1 MTPFLSNPPLQL
13 RPVHAGQTH
22 VCDDARHARQR
33 AGQEKCF
40 RGFEGNG
47 FVSGGFEDALNRFS
61 NTTIVVDGCD
71 DHIRLRHQDAP
82 FCMPGI
88 ACTARTPG

>member
-1 MTPFLSNPPLQL
+1 MPGRRTSAMTHDTLDSAPDKQ
-13 RPVHAGQTH
+13 
-22 VCDDARHARQR
+22 
-33 AGQEKCF
+33 KCF
-40 RGFEGNG
+40 RGFEGDG

-88 ACTARTPG
+88 VRTARTPG